1 MSRIERSNEKHQ
13 RASAKQAVRNE
24 TKPNTDPNWEGKCEV
39 CGQSPVVGDL
49 GLCGPCCFG
58 EADTIGG
65 NW

>member
-1 MSRIERSNEKHQ
+1 MSKRSKQ
-13 RASAKQAVRNE
+13 KRRTAKREQSPLAFDM
-24 TKPNTDPNWEGKCEV
+24 KGGDKNWHTSCMI
-39 CGQSPVVGDL
+39 CGQLPTVHPV

>member
-1 MSRIERSNEKHQ
+1 MAKHSMRKQKRATERALKAE
-13 RASAKQAVRNE
+13 AKPD
-24 TKPNTDPNWEGKCEV
+24 TSPNWEGKCEV

-58 EADTIGG
+58 EADTIDG

>member
-1 MSRIERSNEKHQ
+1 MARIKGEQ
-13 RASAKQAVRNE
+13 PAKAKCE
-24 TKPNTDPNWEGKCEV
+24 EATPNTDPNWEGKCEV